1 MAIPFQLPRC
11 SESADDLQ
19 DLDRLLGDLFVV
31 LARILAQRGQVTGD
45 SVAALSAGRGNVTIR
60 RPSRQLR
67 LQVTDDDVDLEL
79 SSEESSSSDADSS
92 VPPSPTSPTAPM
104 PIPDL
109 VSNLPAQAAQAL
121 AQAVTPADGQG
132 EGGEHPVR
140 SVPAVAVRS
149 RTRKPRSSPRKARS
163 PKGHRGKKASATNS
177 PAKELT
183 RTPSTRAPKPTP
195 TVC

>member
-109 VSNLPAQAAQAL
+109 VSNLPAQEGPEPQGPPRQEGVRHQL
-121 AQAVTPADGQG
+121 PSQRTHEDAV
-132 EGGEHPVR
+132 H
-140 SVPAVAVRS
+140 
-149 RTRKPRSSPRKARS
+149 
-163 PKGHRGKKASATNS
+163 ASAETNANS
-177 PAKELT
+177 VLSRP
-183 RTPSTRAPKPTP
+183 PKSIVYI
-195 TVC
+195 TVIFMKLLENFNIIAILLYDY